1 MINLIDS
8 KWPKTMESRQ
18 IAEEFNK
25 STDTMTANQLYGVQ
39 MYGSQEFTKGYR
51 VGVVVGIVVAVA
63 WTCALVPLVQDIKY
77 DREHKYRESK
87 KN

>member
-18 IAEEFNK
+18 IAEEFNN
-25 STDTMTANQLYGVQ
+25 STATMTADQLYGVQ
-39 MYGSQEFTKGYR
+39 MYGSQELTKGYHMGFV
-51 VGVVVGIVVAVA
+51 VGVCGAVICTVGWTIVIEA
-63 WTCALVPLVQDIKY
+63 IK
-77 DREHKYRESK
+77 EEKKKKSK

>member
-39 MYGSQEFTKGYR
+39 MYGSQELTKGYR
-51 VGVVVGIVVAVA
+51 LGVVFGICATVACACA
-63 WTCALVPLVQDIKY
+63 WIPVLGAIDEAK
-77 DREHKYRESK
+77 KKKSK

>member
-51 VGVVVGIVVAVA
+51 LGVAIGVLGTVICTLA
-63 WTCALVPLVQDIKY
+63 WAPVIEAIKY
-77 DREHKYRESK
+77 DREKKESN